1 MEVYLVPDFPSLV
14 FLPAMYEV
22 EPPSPLCLRC
32 SAPTTPESRALL
44 YTLSQSLY
52 YSLRCW

>member
-1 MEVYLVPDFPSLV
+1 MEVNLVLDLLNLV
-14 FLPAMYEV
+14 FLPAMCEV
-22 EPPSPLCLRC
+22 EPPSPLSLRC
-32 SAPTTPESRALL
+32 SAPTTPESHGLL

>member
-1 MEVYLVPDFPSLV
+1 MEVNLVLDLLNLV
-14 FLPAMYEV
+14 FLPAMCEV
-22 EPPSPLCLRC
+22 EPPSPLSLRC
-32 SAPTTPESRALL
+32 SAPTTPESHRLL